1 MMFYTM
7 LYDFKITIMANR
19 HYQINEEIE
28 VTLKLKVNIKQCS
41 NYQHLNE
48 LQLADNVTD
57 FKNEIKEHLEN
68 KIKDEYYREEV
79 TIGVDDWTYEVE

>member
-1 MMFYTM
+1 
-7 LYDFKITIMANR
+7 MANR

>member
-1 MMFYTM
+1 
-7 LYDFKITIMANR
+7 MANR

-28 VTLKLKVNIKQCS
+28 VTLKLKVNIKKCS
-41 NYQHLNE
+41 NYYHLNE

>member
-28 VTLKLKVNIKQCS
+28 VTLKLKVKIKQCS

-57 FKNEIKEHLEN
+57 FKKEIKEHLEN
-68 KIKDEYYREEV
+68 KIKNEYYREEV

>member
-1 MMFYTM
+1 
-7 LYDFKITIMANR
+7 MANR

-28 VTLKLKVNIKQCS
+28 VTLKLKVKIKQCS

-79 TIGVDDWTYEVE
+79 TIGVDDWTYLVE

>member
-1 MMFYTM
+1 
-7 LYDFKITIMANR
+7 MANR

-28 VTLKLKVNIKQCS
+28 VTLKLKVNIKKCS
-41 NYQHLNE
+41 NYHHLNE
-48 LQLADNVTD
+48 LQLADHIVD

-79 TIGVDDWTYEVE
+79 TNEVDDWTYEVK

>member
-1 MMFYTM
+1 
-7 LYDFKITIMANR
+7 MANR

-28 VTLKLKVNIKQCS
+28 VTLKLKVKIKQCS
-41 NYQHLNE
+41 NYHDLNE

-79 TIGVDDWTYEVE
+79 TMGVDDWTYEVKEIKK